1 MDEETKNAVN
11 SEIRYITLEL
21 MKLAYKTGKSFEQ
34 IAKEYIDNTC
44 LLQELIAQDE
54 PLIEN
59 LKKDS
64 VSKKR

>member
-21 MKLAYKTGKSFEQ
+21 MKLAYKTGKSFKQ

-59 LKKDS
+59 VKKDS